1 VTYNPILIYYATLRE
16 AYSETLVHLP
26 THNSIINVMN
36 TGTGLPTMNDT
47 AITAAT
53 NSIIAIARENDA
65 ASLPLDKNLYK
76 RFIRNFRLG

>member
-1 VTYNPILIYYATLRE
+1 
-16 AYSETLVHLP
+16 
-26 THNSIINVMN
+26 MN